1 MAFGAEVEAAL
12 DLDAVDVEAVAG
24 LDVGALLA
32 LEIGVLDGVD
42 LVRLAARY
50 QAVSLAA
57 SSRGSLIGASVRI
70 DCGTTLDV
78 AAGTRFWATS
88 CSAFSSSE
96 AGTIRKAGR
105 TFSTVFL
112 SSPVCLAIAAR
123 AAPTLLTSSAAPVP
137 ARFLWCCGTARC
149 RRPSP
154 GWR

>member
-1 MAFGAEVEAAL
+1 MSIWFG
-12 DLDAVDVEAVAG
+12 
-24 LDVGALLA
+24 
-32 LEIGVLDGVD
+32 
-42 LVRLAARY
+42 LAARY

-70 DCGTTLDV
+70 DCGTTLEV

-112 SSPVCLAIAAR
+112 SSPVCLRIAAR
-123 AAPTLLTSSAAPVP
+123 ARPTLSTPSAAPVP
-137 ARFLWCCGTARC
+137 ARFLCVEWNSAV
-149 RRPSP
+149 PSAIAGFEVTMSQTTSLSSCAMELP
-154 GWR
+154 YIAGIRVKASRSSLIS